1 MIVPYLFACEMGMVV
16 VGEEANDVATS
27 SQYQEHEIDIHD
39 GELDMVDADPEEP
52 YWPGANDPH
61 KLDDLWDLC

>member
-1 MIVPYLFACEMGMVV
+1 MGMVV

-61 KLDDLWDLC
+61 KLDDL